1 MDLGAAN
8 RKSFIGEGRVGFVA
22 GEALSHPKEMVSQQL
37 TKKGGTAN

>member
-8 RKSFIGEGRVGFVA
+8 RKPLCEGRVGFVA
-22 GEALSHPKEMVSQQL
+22 GEALSNPEEMVSQQL